1 MKKSGKIIKGVGGK
15 YTVKCEDELISAR
28 ARGVFRHEQISPEIG
43 DNVTVRI
50 ENEGDAY
57 IEDIAERKNLLIRPP
72 MANLDYMFIT
82 AAAAKP
88 TPIPATLDKLSA
100 ICVNSDIVP
109 VFVITKCDLDR
120 ENGERLASIYRKSGF
135 TVFTLS
141 AEDGEGIDALKTFL
155 QDNLKEKTAAFAGA
169 SGIGKSTLLNALFPK
184 LSLATGGISE
194 KISRGR
200 HTTRHVELFE
210 VFGGMIAD
218 TPGFS
223 MLDFMRFD
231 FMSVT
236 DLPFAFPEF
245 SDYIGQCKYTKCTH
259 LCEDG
264 CAIVDALKDG
274 KIEKS
279 RHESYVELYNILKD
293 KKDWK
298 KINQSKN

>member
-1 MKKSGKIIKGVGGK
+1 MRKEGKIIKGVGGK
-15 YTVKCEDELISAR
+15 YTVKCGDELISAR
-28 ARGVFRHEQISPEIG
+28 ARGVFRHEQISPEVG

-88 TPIPATLDKLSA
+88 APIPATLDKLSA
-100 ICVNSDIVP
+100 ICVNLDIIP
-109 VFVITKCDLDR
+109 VFVITKCDLDF
-120 ENGERLASIYRKSGF
+120 ENGERLAALYRKSGF

-141 AEDGEGIDALKTFL
+141 SEDKEGIAALRDFL
-155 QDNLKEKTAAFAGA
+155 EQNLKGKTAAFAGA
-169 SGIGKSTLLNALFPK
+169 SGIGKSTLLNALFPE

-200 HTTRHVELFE
+200 HTTRHVELFS

-231 FMSVT
+231 FMSVGE
-236 DLPFAFPEF
+236 LAYAFPEF
-245 SDYIGQCKYTKCTH
+245 LPLLGECKYTKCTH

-264 CAIVDALKDG
+264 CKIVEALGEG
-274 KIEKS
+274 KIQKS
-279 RHESYVELYNILKD
+279 RHDSYVELYNILKD
-293 KKDWK
+293 KKEWK
-298 KINQSKN
+298 K